1 MTHTRLPLAVLVL
14 AWLAPLAGCGG
25 PSPSAEARAEPA
37 LAPPAVKYPP
47 RTDLLAIAI
56 PEGAPP
62 RWPTPGYPPT
72 RSARLFPNTPDRDLA
87 AELRK
92 QFGKNVLDPTDTA
105 VLSPA
110 QADRINRLAGAFF
123 GTPAAPTVA
132 LPAWERVV
140 AAATTRLEPDKTFG
154 AELKTAAELLKAFK
168 RDTWKADYDAA
179 AAARD
184 ALQLDD
190 AALARGAIV
199 YRRWCMQC
207 HGESGAGDAAHA
219 TESGPAPRDYRQGV
233 FKFVSAFPPPNLPK
247 KGLGAVGKARRADL
261 ARTIRVGID
270 GTIMPAFPQLTEQE
284 VGDAVSYVIHL
295 AVRGET
301 EFGTLAKIA
310 NVGKLTEND
319 PDFNGGELDWLFVQN
334 FVWVLYNWGAAER
347 HAIPVP
353 PNPVKSE
360 SERLA
365 AAVRGFKLYNSAE
378 FGCASCHAG
387 YGRVQQLKW
396 DAWGTV
402 VQPRNLTLGVYR
414 GGRRGEDLY
423 ARLYGGIGPSGMTA
437 FHDRVT
443 GAPAGQPNKLW
454 DIVHFLQALPDPTDR
469 RKMQALDAEV
479 KFDQ

>member
-1 MTHTRLPLAVLVL
+1 MTHTRLPLAALVL
-14 AWLAPLAGCGG
+14 LTPLAGCG
-25 PSPSAEARAEPA
+25 PSPVSEARATPA
-37 LAPPAVKYPP
+37 LAPPAVAYPP
-47 RTDLLAIAI
+47 RTDLLTIAI

-62 RWPTPGYPPT
+62 RWPTPGYPPA

-92 QFGKNVLDPTDTA
+92 QFGKSVLDPTDA
-105 VLSPA
+105 ALLAPA
-110 QADRINRLAGAFF
+110 QADRINRLARAHF
-123 GTPAAPTVA
+123 GSPASPTVA
-132 LPAWERVV
+132 LPGWV
-140 AAATTRLEPDKTFG
+140 ALVATATVRLDPDKTFG
-154 AELKTAAELLKAFK
+154 AELRGAADALRSFKAPV
-168 RDTWKADYDAA
+168 WEADH
-179 AAARD
+179 AAARA
-184 ALQLDD
+184 ALAALKLDEP
-190 AALARGAIV
+190 ALARGAVV

-233 FKFVSAFPPPNLPK
+233 FKFVSAFPPANAPK
-247 KGLGAVGKARRADL
+247 KGLGAVGKARRTDL
-261 ARTIRVGID
+261 ARTIRAGVD

-284 VGDAVSYVIHL
+284 VEDAVSYVIHL

-301 EFGTLAKIA
+301 EFGTIAKIT

-334 FVWVLYNWGAAER
+334 LVWVLYNWGAAEA

-353 PNPVKSE
+353 PNPVKTE
-360 SERLA
+360 SDRLA

-378 FGCASCHAG
+378 FGCASCHAS

-396 DAWGTV
+396 DAWGGV

-437 FHDRVT
+437 FHDRV
-443 GAPAGQPNKLW
+443 ANQPAGQPNKLW
-454 DIVHFLQALPDPTDR
+454 DVVHFLQALPDPTDR